1 MIEHSLRMI
10 ESLQRPECWPSEV
23 TAVERVETHI
33 SWVLLTGKEAF
44 KIRKPVDLGFLD
56 FSTLARRD
64 HYAHEEVRLNR
75 RFAPELYLG
84 VVRITGTVDAPQID
98 GDGPLLDVAV
108 RMRQFDQA
116 RQLDR
121 ELAAGSL
128 TPEDVVT
135 VGREIAA
142 FQEQAPRAEAGDDF
156 GTPDAV
162 WAPVAENF
170 SQIRTA
176 LDDASAAE
184 ILAVLERSSSAWAGS
199 LREVFQ
205 ARRAGGFIREGHGDL
220 HLANLTR
227 LPEGIRAFDCIEF
240 SPALRWIDVVN
251 DIAFIIMDLESKC
264 RNDLS
269 WWCLNAW
276 LAHSGDYRGLSV
288 LRFYVLYR
296 IMVRAKVAVLRRNQV
311 EGQARQDADDDFRAH
326 LEQAQ
331 DLVSPPAP
339 RLLLTCGVSGSG
351 KSWVAGR
358 LAAAAGLV
366 HVRSDVERKRLFGL
380 KPEEDSDS
388 GLDSGIYSAEASQQT
403 YVRLQE
409 IAASVLD
416 SGHGVIVDATF
427 LTAAQRAPFIALA
440 QRRGIDVGVLAVTA
454 EIATLEQRVRDRA
467 QDGKDA
473 SEADTEVLGGQLRLL
488 EPPREDEGI
497 WVLKVDNDQEVDIDG
512 LMARLPIITNIA

>member
-1 MIEHSLRMI
+1 MLEHSLRLI
-10 ESLQRPECWPSEV
+10 ESLERPECWPFEV

-33 SWVLLTGKEAF
+33 SWVLLTGEEAY

-84 VVRITGTVDAPQID
+84 VVRITGTVDAPRID
-98 GDGPLLDVAV
+98 GTGPLLEVAV
-108 RMRQFDQA
+108 RMRQFEQA

-121 ELAAGSL
+121 ELAAGML
-128 TPEDVVT
+128 TPEDMVA
-135 VGREIAA
+135 VGREVAA
-142 FQEQAPRAEAGDDF
+142 FQEQAPRAESGDDF
-156 GTPDAV
+156 GMPEAV
-162 WAPVAENF
+162 WAPVGENF
-170 SQIRTA
+170 TQIRAA
-176 LDDASAAE
+176 LEDASAAE
-184 ILAVLERSSSAWAGS
+184 RLDALERISASWAGS
-199 LREVFQ
+199 LREEFQ

-251 DIAFIIMDLESKC
+251 DIAFLFMDLDAKG

-276 LAHSGDYRGLSV
+276 LASSGDYRGLSV

-296 IMVRAKVAVLRRNQV
+296 VMVRAKVALLRRNQLD
-311 EGQARQDADDDFRAH
+311 GQPRKDADDDFWTHLKQAH
-326 LEQAQ
+326 
-331 DLVSPPAP
+331 DLVRPAEP

-351 KSWVAGR
+351 KSWVAMR

-380 KPEEDSDS
+380 GPEERSESDL
-388 GLDSGIYSAEASQQT
+388 GSGIYSAQASEQT
-403 YVRLQE
+403 YVRLQQ

-427 LTAAQRAPFIALA
+427 LTAAQRLPFIALA
-440 QRRGIDVGVLAVTA
+440 QRRGIDVGVLEVTA
-454 EIATLEQRVRDRA
+454 GQATLERRVRDRA
-467 QDGKDA
+467 RAGNDP
-473 SEADTEVLGGQLRLL
+473 SEADTEVLMGQLGQVQRP
-488 EPPREDEGI
+488 EAEEGA
-497 WVLKVDNDQEVDIDG
+497 WVVEVENEQDVDIEA
-512 LMARLPIITNIA
+512 LRARIVVVR